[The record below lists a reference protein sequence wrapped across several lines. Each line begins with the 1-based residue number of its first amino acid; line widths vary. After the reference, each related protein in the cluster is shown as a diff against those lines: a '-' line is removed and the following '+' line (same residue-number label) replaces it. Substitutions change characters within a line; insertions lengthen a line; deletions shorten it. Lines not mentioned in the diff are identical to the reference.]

1 MISYT
6 VNRQARVEV
15 VVSAPTDD
23 DLVVAVINQ
32 DGAKVEWVL
41 NAKDAR
47 RLGQELLD
55 ATDHFLNEM
64 VVTVTA

>member
-15 VVSAPTDD
+15 VVSPPTDS
-23 DLVVAVINQ
+23 DLVVAVVNQ
-32 DGAKVEWVL
+32 DGTKAEWTL

-47 RLGQELLD
+47 RLGEQLIM
-55 ATDHFLNEM
+55 ATDYFLD
-64 VVTVTA
+64 VKASV